1 MPGEDGYSL
10 IRRIRAL
17 PADRG
22 ARLPAVALTAY
33 VKADDRRKALEAGF
47 QTHVSK
53 PVDPDELALVIAGL
67 AGLTRSP

>member
-1 MPGEDGYSL
+1 
-10 IRRIRAL
+10 
-17 PADRG
+17 
-22 ARLPAVALTAY
+22 VALTAY